1 MKDLGGLMAQAKKM
15 QEAMEQAQAE
25 IQALEVEGQAGAG
38 MVKVVLSGKGEAKSV
53 AIDPSLLAGDEGDV
67 LEDLVAAAFND
78 AKRKLDE
85 AANSRMGE
93 VTGPLANMMP
103 PGFKPPF

>member
-38 MVKVVLSGKGEAKSV
+38 MVKVTLSGKGEAKTV
-53 AIDPSLLAGDEGDV
+53 AIDPSLLTSDESDV
-67 LEDLVAAAFND
+67 LEDLITAAFND

-85 AANSRMGE
+85 AANARMGE
-93 VTGPLANMMP
+93 VTGPLAGMMP

>member
-15 QEAMEQAQAE
+15 QQAMEEAQAE
-25 IQALEVEGQAGAG
+25 IQAMEVEGKSGAG
-38 MVKVVLSGKGEAKSV
+38 MVTVTLSGKGEAKSV
-53 AIDPSLLAGDEGDV
+53 SIDPSLLTDGETEM
-67 LEDLVAAAFND
+67 LEDLITAAFND

-85 AANSRMGE
+85 KANTRMGE
-93 VTGPLANMMP
+93 VTGPLAGMMP